1 MFDHQAVKERAHT
14 TSDPFRL
21 VMQRIEH
28 KEHFHKAHHTHA
40 LRASGCVKLLA
51 KVKSAA
57 IGMANVGPK
66 EVSIFVK
73 LCAEVIQEVRLG
85 CLEVV
90 RLDSVHCL
98 WVVSE

>member
-1 MFDHQAVKERAHT
+1 
-14 TSDPFRL
+14 
-21 VMQRIEH
+21 MQRIEH
-28 KEHFHKAHHTHA
+28 KEHFNKAHHTHA

-51 KVKSAA
+51 KVESTP

-66 EVSIFVK
+66 EASIFVK
-73 LCAEVIQEVRLG
+73 LRAEVIQEVRLG
-85 CLEVV
+85 CFEVV